1 MSQNEEPPRRQLVNF
16 IMYKLDPAW
25 RLLPEDQKQK
35 DRVELCRRITSWSQ
49 PGRMLI
55 LPYSTVGL
63 RPDCDIM
70 LWRICYQLDDLQQ
83 MSTEISQT
91 GLGAYLRTSHSFLS
105 MTKRS
110 TYVLGHV
117 HEGQTDSRGT
127 LIPGKFKYIFVY
139 PFVKSR
145 DWYHLNMPARQGMMN
160 EHITV
165 GHKYPRVK
173 LNTTYSFGLDDQD
186 FVVAFESD
194 YPEDF
199 VDLVMELR
207 ETDASRYT
215 VRDTP
220 ILTGVLKTVQGMIE
234 TLG

>member
-1 MSQNEEPPRRQLVNF
+1 MTQTAEPRRQVVNF

-25 RLLPEDQKQK
+25 RRLSEEQKQQ
-35 DRVELCRRITSWSQ
+35 DREELCRLITSWSQ

-55 LPYSTVGL
+55 LPYSTVGM
-63 RPDCDIM
+63 RADTDIL
-70 LWRICYQLDDLQQ
+70 LWRICYHLEDLQQ
-83 MSTEISQT
+83 MSTEMSQT
-91 GLGAYLRTSHSFLS
+91 GLGKHLQTSHSFLA

-110 TYVLGHV
+110 TYVIDHV
-117 HEGQTDSRGT
+117 HEGQADSRGA
-127 LIPGKFKYIFVY
+127 LVPGKFKYLFIY

-145 DWYHLNMPARQGMMN
+145 EWYRLNMPARQGMMN
-160 EHITV
+160 EYIAV

-173 LNTTYSFGLDDQD
+173 LNTTYSFGLDDQE

-194 YPEDF
+194 HPEDF

-215 VRDTP
+215 LRDTP
-220 ILTGVLKTVQGMIE
+220 IFSCVLKTVDGMIE

>member
-1 MSQNEEPPRRQLVNF
+1 MSQPVEPRRQIVNF
-16 IMYKLDPAW
+16 VMYKLDPAW
-25 RLLPEDQKQK
+25 RLLPEEQKLR
-35 DRVELCRRITSWSQ
+35 DREQLCRVITSWSQ

-55 LPYSTVGL
+55 LPYSTVGI
-63 RPDCDIM
+63 RADTDIM
-70 LWRICYQLDDLQQ
+70 LWRICYQLEDLQQ

-91 GLGAYLRTSHSFLS
+91 GLGRYLHTSHSFLS

-110 TYVLGHV
+110 TYILEHV
-117 HEGQTDSRGT
+117 HEGQADSRGA
-127 LIPGKFKYIFVY
+127 LIPGKYKYIFVY

-145 DWYHLNMPARQGMMN
+145 EWYLLNLPTRQGMMN

-165 GHKYPRVK
+165 GHKYPSVK

-194 YPEDF
+194 HPEDF

-207 ETDASRYT
+207 ETDGSKYT

-220 ILTGVLKTVQGMIE
+220 IFTCILKTVDGMIE

>member
-1 MSQNEEPPRRQLVNF
+1 MPESSEARRQLVNF

-25 RLLPEDQKQK
+25 RFLPEEQKQN
-35 DRVELCRRITSWSQ
+35 DRHELCHKITSWSQ
-49 PGRMLI
+49 PDRILI
-55 LPYSTVGL
+55 LPYSTVGV
-63 RPDCDIM
+63 RADCDIM
-70 LWRICYQLDDLQQ
+70 LWRICYNLEDLQQ

-91 GLGAYLRTSHSFLS
+91 GLGRYLRTAYSFVS

-110 TYVLGHV
+110 TYLLGHV
-117 HEGQTDSRGT
+117 HEGQADSRGV
-127 LIPGKFKYIFVY
+127 LVPGKFKYIFVY
-139 PFVKSR
+139 PFIKNR
-145 DWYHLNMPARQGMMN
+145 DWYLLNLPTRQGMMN

-165 GHKYPRVK
+165 GHKYPSVK

-194 YPEDF
+194 HPEDF

-207 ETDASRYT
+207 ETDGSRYT

-220 ILTGVLKTVQGMIE
+220 IFTCVLKTVDGMIE

>member
-1 MSQNEEPPRRQLVNF
+1 MAESEEVVRRQVVSFVL
-16 IMYKLDPAW
+16 YKLDPAW
-25 RLLPEDQKQK
+25 RRLEEEQKQR
-35 DRVELCRRITSWSQ
+35 DREEFCRLLTSWKQ
-49 PGRMLI
+49 PERMLL
-55 LPYSTVGL
+55 LPYSTVGI
-63 RPDCDIM
+63 RADADIM
-70 LWRICYQLDDLQQ
+70 LWRICYQLEDLQQ
-83 MSTEISQT
+83 MSTEISRS
-91 GLGAYLRTSHSFLS
+91 GLGRYLNTTHNFLS

-110 TYVLGHV
+110 TYLMGHA
-117 HEGQTDSRGT
+117 HEGQSDSRGR
-127 LIPGKFKYIFVY
+127 LVPGNFKYIFVY

-145 DWYHLNMPARQGMMN
+145 DWYRLNMPARQGMMN
-160 EHITV
+160 EHIAV
-165 GHKYPRVK
+165 GHKYPSVK

-194 YPEDF
+194 QPQDF

-220 ILTGVLKTVQGMIE
+220 IITGVLQTIDGMIG